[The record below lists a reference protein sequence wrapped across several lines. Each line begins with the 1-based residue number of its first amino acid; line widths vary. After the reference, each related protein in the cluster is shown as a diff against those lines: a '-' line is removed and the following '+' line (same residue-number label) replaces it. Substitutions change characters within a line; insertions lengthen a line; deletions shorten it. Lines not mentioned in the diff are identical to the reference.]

1 MLPTHGLWGR
11 NMISSPFPLRMKRY
25 QAKSLFTSISNCIL
39 HYIILYYII
48 FCNTILY
55 YITIYFAASHYIIL
69 CCILSYCML
78 YHIILFK
85 ILFKNHR
92 RSTILHRTLPFH
104 YSHYFSTSNSLQFHR
119 TLLYQL
125 RDLNCA
131 HWLM

>member
-25 QAKSLFTSISNCIL
+25 QAKSLFFHFQL
-39 HYIILYYII
+39 HITLYYII
-48 FCNTILY
+48 VYSTILY
-55 YITIYFAASHYIIL
+55 HITIYYVASHYIIL

-78 YHIILFK
+78 YNIILFK
-85 ILFKNHR
+85 ILYKNHR
-92 RSTILHRTLPFH
+92 KSTILHRTSPFH
-104 YSHYFSTSNSLQFHR
+104 YSHYFSTSNSLQFDR

-131 HWLM
+131 H